1 LLPFVTL
8 EAPIN
13 AISYVFSTLAGYP
26 LRHPKS
32 SARASFSASSEAAPF
47 QNRFNPHHHR
57 QTLGPWRLARL
68 QLILKV
74 ESKMKGSGFVS

>member
-1 LLPFVTL
+1 MK
-8 EAPIN
+8 ED
-13 AISYVFSTLAGYP
+13 SYRSGKP